1 MNGRPPTSLV
11 PLSVSSHGKIVR
23 SRFRFFAPDSCRCS
37 FATNREG
44 KEGRPHA
51 LREKEEKEEEGR
63 QSQKGLTRP
72 KMSPDI
78 LVILVF
84 GSTFFNKSKLLSYDI
99 RSAVMPDMLLTFLL
113 TKTFVETKHE
123 PERRHA

>member
-1 MNGRPPTSLV
+1 MFPSP
-11 PLSVSSHGKIVR
+11 SSHGKIVG

-51 LREKEEKEEEGR
+51 LQEKEEEGR

-99 RSAVMPDMLLTFLL
+99 RSAVMPDMLLTFQL
-113 TKTFVETKHE
+113 TKTFVETTHE
-123 PERRHA
+123 SERRHVTIGNQTRTSRLL